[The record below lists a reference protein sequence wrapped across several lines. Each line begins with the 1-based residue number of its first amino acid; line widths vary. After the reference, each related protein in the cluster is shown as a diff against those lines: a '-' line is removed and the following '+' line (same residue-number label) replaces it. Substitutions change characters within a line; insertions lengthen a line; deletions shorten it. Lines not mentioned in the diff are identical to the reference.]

1 MPQMDLKSLSY
12 LRNEEGKE
20 KGNKKAS
27 IKRLFRY

>member
-1 MPQMDLKSLSY
+1 MDLKSLSY
-12 LRNEEGKE
+12 PRTEEGKE

>member
-1 MPQMDLKSLSY
+1 MRQMDLKSLNY
-12 LRNEEGKE
+12 LRKKEGKE